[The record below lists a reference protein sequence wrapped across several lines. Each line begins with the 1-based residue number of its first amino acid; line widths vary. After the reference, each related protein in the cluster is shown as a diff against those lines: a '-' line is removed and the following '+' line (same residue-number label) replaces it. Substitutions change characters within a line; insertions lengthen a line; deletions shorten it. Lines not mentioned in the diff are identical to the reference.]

1 MKKGVLTVSILIL
14 AGVLIWYASG
24 AVQAENAPLP
34 SIKSDSREED
44 EAPSVVDG
52 NALIEVVDF
61 GTTGFYGKTYEHSV
75 LGSETYEFRC
85 AYGLI
90 MYDVEIGDI
99 LWINYR
105 FDEVEN
111 WENKPISV
119 MASKVYREVEQK
131 K

>member
-1 MKKGVLTVSILIL
+1 MKKSLLILSLFIL
-14 AGVLIWYASG
+14 AGVLIWYSSG
-24 AVQAENAPLP
+24 TVQTENAPLP
-34 SIKSDSREED
+34 PVKSESQD

-52 NALIEVVDF
+52 SALIEVIDF
-61 GTTGFYGKTYEHSV
+61 GTTSFYGKTYEHSV

-111 WENKPISV
+111 WEKKPISV